1 MDVVDAA
8 EIAARATAR
17 GHNTA
22 KGTVYQWK
30 NRGIGFPEP
39 AAQLAIGPVWDWV
52 VVERWLFSTGRLV

>member
-1 MDVVDAA
+1 MDIVDAN
-8 EIAARATAR
+8 EIADRATAR

-39 AAQLAIGPVWDWV
+39 HAHLSIGPVWLWGD
-52 VVERWLFSTGRLV
+52 VEKWLFSTGRFV